1 VNESEKTA
9 RTWVEIAAASSAHL
23 RLRLAVVEGSA
34 LPEQS
39 EQQEE
44 AALIKTELTVR
55 KHARPVSAAEA
66 LSFADGVR
74 RQRRN

>member
-1 VNESEKTA
+1 MD
-9 RTWVEIAAASSAHL
+9 RIEIAAASSAHL

-34 LPEQS
+34 LPEQ
-39 EQQEE
+39 QEE

-55 KHARPVSAAEA
+55 KHTRPMSAAEA

-74 RQRRN
+74 RRRHD